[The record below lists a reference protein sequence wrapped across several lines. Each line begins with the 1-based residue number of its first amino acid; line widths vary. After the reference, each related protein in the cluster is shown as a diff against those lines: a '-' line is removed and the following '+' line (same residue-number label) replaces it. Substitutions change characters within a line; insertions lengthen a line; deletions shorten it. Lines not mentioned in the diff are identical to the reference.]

1 MSENQITEIS
11 FDELMDMSGIEI
23 DSAPKQEDI
32 SFEADPP
39 TQEQEQEVAQTTDE
53 PQEETPKEEVVTFE
67 QPSIYLAL
75 LKEKLEI
82 GEWEDA
88 IIGDK
93 EDGMKL
99 SQMETIDEEE
109 YRQIIAEQKRLKD
122 EELNN
127 NYIKVDGL
135 TDIQKSLINIVK
147 EGDLEKARELF
158 ENPQTLVEPFQ
169 GYDNT
174 NEAHNEQV
182 LSWYYQ
188 QQGNSPKEVDALLKV
203 AKEDLTLD
211 DKANKIVEWQREQ
224 YQNKI
229 KEKETAIREEK
240 AREQENIKKFRKELV
255 TELKSTVDEGLAKR
269 FADVAT
275 KYDSNGELEVDKTY
289 EEWMK
294 DPKKASEL
302 IHFMFDRESF
312 IKKVTSETKR
322 SVHLDVAKKV
332 HIIRTSSKSE
342 TVKPKEEE
350 FENPFPGLEFK

>member
-1 MSENQITEIS
+1 MNEENQITEIS

-23 DSAPKQEDI
+23 DSAPKQEEI
-32 SFEADPP
+32 SFEIDSTKQDEEEQPVVE
-39 TQEQEQEVAQTTDE
+39 TQEEL
-53 PQEETPKEEVVTFE
+53 PKEEVTFE
-67 QPSIYLAL
+67 QPSIYLSL
-75 LKEKLEI
+75 LKEKLKT
-82 GEWEDA
+82 GEWEDDVLVD
-88 IIGDK
+88 GDK
-93 EDGMKL
+93 EVKL
-99 SQMETIDEEE
+99 SQMDNVDEET
-109 YRQIIAEQKRLKD
+109 YNLILAEQKTLRD
-122 EELNN
+122 EDIKN

-169 GYDNT
+169 GYDNA

-240 AREQENIKKFRKELV
+240 EREQENIKKFRKELV

-289 EEWMK
+289 DEWMK

-302 IHFMFDRESF
+302 IHFMYDREGF
-312 IKKVTSETKR
+312 IKKLTAETKR
-322 SVHLDVAKKV
+322 DVQLDIAKKV
-332 HIIRTSSKSE
+332 HIIRTASKAE
-342 TVKPKEEE
+342 TVKPKDEE
-350 FENPFPGLEFK
+350 FENPFPELVFK